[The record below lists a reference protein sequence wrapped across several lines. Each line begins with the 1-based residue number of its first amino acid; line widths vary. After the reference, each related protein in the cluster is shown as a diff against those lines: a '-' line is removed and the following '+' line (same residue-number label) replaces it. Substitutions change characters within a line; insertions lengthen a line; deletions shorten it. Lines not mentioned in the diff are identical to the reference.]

1 LDDLLEKQKE
11 NVTVLD
17 LEYATLSVDRLMV
30 LLKKTVSQADER
42 LFLYLTR
49 YLTVQR
55 SKMIIDL

>member
-1 LDDLLEKQKE
+1 MDDLLEKQKE